1 MAMNIGI
8 DKKDRKLVADT
19 MLRVLADTIILSL
32 KARNYHWNV
41 VGANFKSLHEL
52 FQELYEDFDEAADGI
67 AERVRALGFHC
78 PGSYIEFM
86 AISAIKEEQ
95 GKLDAMDMVHRLVLD
110 IELLIRRT
118 DEVKTVAL
126 SVNDDA
132 TADLMIGRLQDLGKF
147 AWMLRS
153 HLE

>member
-1 MAMNIGI
+1 MIVDIGI
-8 DKKDRKLVADT
+8 EKKDRKQVVDT
-19 MLRVLADTIILSL
+19 MLRVLADTYILGL
-32 KARNYHWNV
+32 KTRNYHWNV

-52 FQELYEDFDEAADGI
+52 FESIYKDLDMAGDEI

-78 PGSYIEFM
+78 PASYIEFM

-95 GKLDAMDMVHRLVLD
+95 GTLESMDMVRRLVLD

-118 DEVKTVAL
+118 DEVKSVAL
-126 SVNDDA
+126 SVDDDA
-132 TADLMIGRLQDLGKF
+132 TADLMIERLRDLGKF

>member
-1 MAMNIGI
+1 MIIDIGI
-8 DKKDRKLVADT
+8 EKKDRKQVVDT
-19 MLRVLADTIILSL
+19 MLRVLADTYILGL
-32 KARNYHWNV
+32 KTRNYHWNV

-52 FQELYEDFDEAADGI
+52 FESIYKDLDTAGDEI

-78 PGSYIEFM
+78 PASYIEFM

-95 GKLDAMDMVHRLVLD
+95 GTLESMDMVRRLVLD

-118 DEVKTVAL
+118 DEVKSVAL
-126 SVNDDA
+126 SVDDDA
-132 TADLMIGRLQDLGKF
+132 TADLMIERLRDLGKF